1 MAGFIR
7 HFARKNIADNSKT
20 ETAIAAGSYGCLFSQ
35 KTASYGPRPLAGPF
49 VIHVKDSGSHLS
61 AEKSSCADCQQIN
74 GDSRPDT
81 E

>member
-35 KTASYGPRPLAGPF
+35 KTASYGPPRPP
-49 VIHVKDSGSHLS
+49 
-61 AEKSSCADCQQIN
+61 
-74 GDSRPDT
+74 SRT
-81 E
+81 FCYTC